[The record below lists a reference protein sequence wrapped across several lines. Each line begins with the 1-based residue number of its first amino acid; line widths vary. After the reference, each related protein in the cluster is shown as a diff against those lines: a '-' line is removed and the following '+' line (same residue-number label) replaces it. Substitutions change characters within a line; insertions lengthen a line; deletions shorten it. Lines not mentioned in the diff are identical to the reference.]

1 MTKSTDEV
9 KAQSKNS
16 GRPALTP
23 DAKNNEM
30 IALATDLALKQLR
43 DGTASSQIIS
53 HFLEQ
58 GSPTA
63 KAKRE
68 KIELENELTKAKIE
82 ALKKADNIEKLYKE
96 ALDAMKT
103 YGGHDDDEE
112 Y

>member
-1 MTKSTDEV
+1 MTEGIDKVALKTKS
-9 KAQSKNS
+9 S
-16 GRPALTP
+16 RPALTP

-82 ALKKADNIEKLYKE
+82 ALKKADNIEKLYRE

-103 YGGHDDDEE
+103 YGGHDNDDEE